1 VNKKFVIDDMQ
12 AALLRQEYP
21 SVTAW
26 NRLEVRPRMHN
37 FERALKAEVRDALW
51 MLTRQWQMGEFNGD
65 DAASLIGTKLYV
77 STNSLTQYQSAGQS
91 SPEEFREDIPL
102 EAHVERLSIPF
113 VQLEPLIE
121 DQKVKIT
128 EHMLSLDIRLLMGRQ
143 WLKLLKTISKDL
155 ADQQAYITKYGI
167 DPPSPG
173 RNEDRQICA
182 HPEVWANMA
191 AVAGRCMDGAKLFFY
206 LASGTAA
213 SPHLATD
220 EISLADTGQKGSIDE
235 LGQRFQAWFQQL
247 FYQPSSP
254 HSDAWLPERLEY
266 QFDLST
272 TGGQGEEVLHA
283 EEYYQGRLDWYAFDV
298 DPVPAEGREL
308 DSSESDGAM
317 QPVIQSVVPTQVV
330 FDGAP
335 NTRWWTFEDRRTNL
349 GSIQPDLTDIAK
361 LMLLEFGLVY
371 ANDWFLVPQT
381 LPVGVVAQVQGIS
394 VTNVF
399 GERFWI
405 EPASGRSDA
414 AGKQWSLFTLSQQ
427 GTMGESADR
436 SLVLL
441 PTVPKI
447 QEGKPREQVVFIRD
461 EVSNMVWGIEKIIP
475 LASGESKSGSESAI
489 ELRAFLQKP
498 LIAIIEKL
506 KSRRAQLE
514 NIPASSRS
522 PSDADELAYIDSEL
536 EKLFP
541 APAAADIRYQVMNTI
556 PEHWIPFIPVH
567 VDKNNREIQ
576 LQRASLPRILKGD
589 PDAPK
594 KVRPRTSLLRPGLD
608 QSSPLAYYLH
618 EEEVPRAG
626 IQVTQS
632 FQRTRWK
639 DGHVWVW
646 LGIQKQIGR
655 GEGSSGL
662 AFDQLI
668 SKSKA

>member
-1 VNKKFVIDDMQ
+1 MNKKFVINDMK
-12 AALLRQEYP
+12 AALLHQDFP

-26 NRLEVRPRMHN
+26 NRLEARPRMHN

-77 STNSLTQYQSAGQS
+77 STNPLTQYQSAGQS

-102 EAHVERLSIPF
+102 ESHVERLPIPL
-113 VQLEPLIE
+113 VQLQQSVE

-128 EHMLSLDIRLLMGRQ
+128 EHTLSLDIRLLMGRQ
-143 WLKLLKTISKDL
+143 WLKLLKTISKNP
-155 ADQQAYITKYGI
+155 ADQNVYIRKYRI
-167 DPPSPG
+167 DPPNPVSA
-173 RNEDRQICA
+173 EDAQICA
-182 HPEVWANMA
+182 HPEVWANVA
-191 AVAGRCMDGAKLFFY
+191 AVAGRRMDGAKLYFY
-206 LASGTAA
+206 LMSGTAS

-220 EISLADTGQKGSIDE
+220 EITLSNAGQKQAIDE
-235 LGQRFQAWFQQL
+235 LGPRFQAWFQQL

-254 HSDAWLPERLEY
+254 HSEAWLPERLEY
-266 QFDLST
+266 QFNVST
-272 TGGQGEEVLHA
+272 AAGQGEKVLHA
-283 EEYYQGRLDWYAFDV
+283 EEYYQGQLDWYAFDL
-298 DPVPAEGREL
+298 DPGFAPMGA
-308 DSSESDGAM
+308 SESDGQV
-317 QPVIQSVVPTQVV
+317 QPVIQSVIPTQVV

-335 NTRWWTFEDRRTNL
+335 NSRWWTFEDRRTNL

-405 EPASGRSDA
+405 EAASGRSDA
-414 AGKQWSLFTLSQQ
+414 PGKQWSLFTLSQQ
-427 GTMGESADR
+427 RQMGRPDDG

-447 QEGKPREQVVFIRD
+447 QEGKPREQVVLIRD

-489 ELRAFLQKP
+489 ELKAFLQKP
-498 LIAIIEKL
+498 LIATIEKL
-506 KSRRAQLE
+506 RTRSAQLE
-514 NIPASSRS
+514 NIPTSSRTQFEV
-522 PSDADELAYIDSEL
+522 DELAHIDSEL
-536 EKLFP
+536 KKLLP
-541 APAAADIRYQVMNTI
+541 APPTTDIRYQVMNTV

-567 VDKNNREIQ
+567 IDKNNREIQ
-576 LQRASLPRILKGD
+576 LQRAALPRILKGD
-589 PDAPK
+589 PHPPR
-594 KVRPRTSLLRPGLD
+594 KVPPRTSLLRPGLD
-608 QSSPLAYYLH
+608 QSAPSAYYVH

-639 DGHVWVW
+639 DGHAWVW
-646 LGIQKQIGR
+646 LGIHKQIGR

-668 SKSKA
+668 SKSKT